1 MVLRVCRRILGPGPD
16 AEDAAQETFERHLG
30 SDFEGRSSLATYLYA
45 IATRVCIDRL
55 RKIRRDERLMRDWSD
70 AARMRQAAADPR
82 ADNMLLVARLLDN
95 PELGDDM
102 AQSAVCYYVHGMTEQ
117 EISDALGINRRTV
130 SYKISRFVALTRE
143 LVEDKESHG

>member
-1 MVLRVCRRILGPGPD
+1 
-16 AEDAAQETFERHLG
+16 
-30 SDFEGRSSLATYLYA
+30 
-45 IATRVCIDRL
+45 
-55 RKIRRDERLMRDWSD
+55 
-70 AARMRQAAADPR
+70 
-82 ADNMLLVARLLDN
+82 
-95 PELGDDM
+95 M